1 MEILLSVLLGIIITR
16 IACFIIDG
24 QNNWSSFM
32 TSIKSQSGS
41 SDPDAELL
49 AQLGQPTHAVGNIY
63 FYKNMPMEVVA
74 ATGGAFYLPNA
85 KVICV
90 SRNKESCVLGLPLP
104 NKSVIMHEC
113 GHAFFGHRNMT
124 NWLVANINECMADTF
139 SIVKCKNF
147 NILRFI
153 LGVLEIAKVE
163 NPNGYKLHWL
173 RAQYLKLLAFIFKI
187 NLRKDK

>member
-16 IACFIIDG
+16 VTLFIIDG

-32 TSIKSQSGS
+32 ASIKSSS

-49 AQLGQPTHAVGNIY
+49 AQLGQPTHIVDNIRY
-63 FYKNMPMEVVA
+63 YKNMPLEVVA

-90 SRNKESCVLGLPLP
+90 NRNKECEILGLPLP

-113 GHAFFGHRNMT
+113 GHAFFGHKNMT
-124 NWLVANINECMADTF
+124 NWIVANINECMADSF

-163 NPNGYKLHWL
+163 NPAGYKLHWL

-187 NLRKDK
+187 NIRKDK

>member
-1 MEILLSVLLGIIITR
+1 MEALLSVLLGIILTKLI
-16 IACFIIDG
+16 IFLIDG

-32 TSIKSQSGS
+32 AAMKSGS
-41 SDPDAELL
+41 EDPDAELL
-49 AQLGQPTHAVGNIY
+49 AQLGKPDHIVGGRIY
-63 FYKNMPMEVVA
+63 FYKNMPLEVVA

-90 SRNKESCVLGLPLP
+90 SRNKEGRMLGLPLP

-124 NWLVANINECMADTF
+124 NWLVANINECLADSF
-139 SIVKCKNF
+139 SMVKCKDF

-153 LGVLEIAKVE
+153 LGVLEIAKVS
-163 NPNGYKLHWL
+163 NPNGYKLHCI
-173 RAQYLKLLAFIFKI
+173 RAGYLKLLARIFGVK
-187 NLRKDK
+187 LC